1 MTKQSKGV
9 ATKIVI
15 KTKTTSK
22 TVRLERSVRHPR
34 SSWIWISELWSL
46 NPYASLLLPDSLSL
60 QLNTRSGSTIHH
72 LHGEIQVLHYT
83 YIRWWSHP
91 LRAITSIASC
101 RTSPAW
107 RFSSSILKRYLH
119 FVSTISHNVGKSDQ
133 NIHQSFFSS
142 SFGLKVTCI
151 VHRWI
156 DFSYLFIIFPIFT
169 LNFGWLSAT
178 HGSSNYPFAIFRG
191 PWEQIVCL
199 KALRSDGETP
209 HYMNMYFSLRETKL
223 WSSLPL
229 TIITV
234 WLIIM
239 ILVSFDIM
247 LVSYNVDMFV

>member
-133 NIHQSFFSS
+133 NINQSFFFLLNKKLLVLFTVGSI
-142 SFGLKVTCI
+142 FLT
-151 VHRWI
+151 
-156 DFSYLFIIFPIFT
+156 YLFIFPIVT
-169 LNFGWLSAT
+169 LNHGRFSAT
-178 HGSSNYPFAIFRG
+178 RGSSNYLFAIFRG
-191 PWEQIVCL
+191 PWEQIVVL
-199 KALRSDGETP
+199 KALWIDGETP
-209 HYMNMYFSLRETKL
+209 HYMNICIFH
-223 WSSLPL
+223 
-229 TIITV
+229 
-234 WLIIM
+234 
-239 ILVSFDIM
+239 
-247 LVSYNVDMFV
+247 